1 LIHKKI
7 LMLLAA
13 TFVAMILCSQ
23 TVSATTVVQYMTAIN
38 GAAGRLIALQSAS
51 DYGWDWDVTGL
62 TSHSANPSATNI
74 YGVTALGLIYAYQK
88 TGDSTYLTA
97 AKKTADFIKYG
108 DPTLGDFWNGI
119 PPAYTYYWGYS
130 FDYKFL
136 AEFSKVYGDPSY
148 KTYASNAWSWQKAN
162 IMYYADGSQA
172 VAYSHFVANGGGS
185 DGYGGWQSSD
195 YGLATIEVGDTPW
208 ALSMASV
215 INSNI
220 GNIASS
226 GTYKD
231 LGMAWALKLLVTVD
245 PTRATYGSGIT
256 TLISNLE
263 GDQLANGSWHDGNP
277 EGDAQTTAY
286 AVMGLLT
293 AGEYNAALKGAD
305 WLLGSQINGGW
316 LASSTEYSETDSE
329 AMQALTA
336 SVVQFTVANSPA
348 DHDSPSPAVGTTS
361 YFVGDTVIASV
372 TTPADDNGL
381 GTRYTCTG
389 YTGTGDLAAGGS
401 GSSVSFTIT
410 QPTSITWDW
419 IPQYYLTVDA
429 GGHGTAGGEDWY
441 TANVNAQATITP
453 LTVGG
458 TTGTQYVF
466 AGWSGD
472 ATGSGS
478 PSDNILMNGPK
489 TATATWTTQYWV
501 TYAANVPVTLPASE
515 WVVSGNAAT
524 GVFPSPVISGGTQ
537 YVYLSDD
544 RPSTITAPTTI
555 TATYKTQYL
564 ITFSQTGV
572 GSDFIGTIL
581 TVDANAYHYSD
592 LAGPLNLWL
601 DAGNHGFQFFSPLA
615 VGTGKQYAWTGTSGG
630 LTTLQGDP
638 LIVSGSGSVVG
649 TYKTQYYVTFDQ
661 TGVDSDFAGTVV
673 TVDSSNYGVSGLPVS
688 FWWDEGSGH
697 SFSFASPLAVDAIK
711 QYVWSSTSGLSTLQ
725 NDPLT
730 VTSSGSVVGNYILQN
745 AITFDQFGI
754 SSDFTGTV
762 VTIDG
767 TSYGVGALPVS
778 FYWTTGSTHSFVF
791 QSPLVVTA
799 NAKQYLWTSTTGL
812 SSVQSD
818 PITVTTYGNIVGN
831 YKTQYYLTVQT
842 GPSGVNSPTG
852 EGWYDAGSSASISTA
867 QYEDIVPGSS
877 RYRFNGWTTT
887 DMLEITNPSLT
898 STTVLMD
905 NAKTVTADY
914 VTQYYITF
922 AQSGVGSD
930 FAGTVMT
937 IDGTYHDGNGA
948 AFWWDVNSVHTFMFA
963 SPLAVNGGKQ
973 YVWTSTTGLSTL
985 QSDPLTVTGS
995 GSVTGN
1001 YKTQYYVT
1009 FDQSGVGSDFTGTVA
1024 TIDSSNYGVSG
1035 LPVSFWWDEGS
1046 SHTFSFVSL
1055 LAVDGIKQYVWS
1067 STSGLSTLQNDPLTV
1082 TASGSVVGNYVLQNA
1097 ITFDQLGIGSD
1108 FTGTVVTVD
1117 GTSYGVGALPVSF
1130 YWTMGST
1137 HTFAFQ
1143 SPLTVGA
1150 NTKQYVWTVTTGLS
1164 SVQSDPVTVTTYG
1177 NIVGNYNTQYYL
1189 TLATSPSGVNA
1200 PSSPGWYDAGTY
1212 ASISTAQYEDIVSGS
1227 SRYRFNGWTT
1237 TDMLEIT
1244 NPSATATTVY
1254 MDKVKTV
1261 TANYVIQY
1269 YLTVGTSPSGVNS
1282 PTGQGWYDAG
1292 SLAPIST
1299 PQDVDIV
1306 SGSSRYDFRGWQTT
1320 DMSEIT
1326 ASSAASTTVLMDKAK
1341 TVTADYVTQYYVTF
1355 AQSGVGSD
1363 FSGNVMNVGG
1373 TDYDRNGHSDWYDS
1387 GASISFSF
1395 YTPLTVTANVKQYV
1409 FLSSST
1415 SSPLSVSGL
1424 VTVTGSYKTQYYV
1437 TFVQSGVGSDFSGTV
1452 VTIDGTGHDRSGAS
1466 LWWDDGS
1473 VHTFTYASPLVVTA
1487 NVKRY
1492 FLTGFDASSPYTVS
1506 GSATITGSYKTQYN
1520 VTFAQSGVGSDFTG
1534 TVVTIDS
1541 SNYAV
1546 NALPVSFW
1554 WDEGSGHSFSFASP
1568 LAVNV
1573 IKQYVWS
1580 STSGLST
1587 LQNDPLTI
1595 TTSGSVVGNYIPTNA
1610 ITFDQLG
1617 VGSDFTG
1624 TVVTIDSTPYGVSSL
1639 PVSFYWTMGST
1650 HSFVFQSP
1658 LVTANAKQYLW
1669 TSTTGLSSLQSD
1681 SITVTTYGT
1690 IVGHYKTQ
1698 YHLTVSSYSGLVPA
1712 PTPASGWFD
1721 AGSQVTLTAP
1731 QTGHDPQG
1739 TLYAFHGVWTVNGR
1753 DIQGNTVQITMNSST
1768 VAIAWYVDPPAFGDV
1783 NDDGRVDLTDLVLI
1797 ARHYGTVLG
1806 YPGYNYLYDLNGD
1819 GRIDLIDL
1827 AAVARAIQP

>member
-1 LIHKKI
+1 MEEVIQIQPCYPCLMEAARLRRTCDRIDYSSFSTQFLVSCKRYLLDMKNEAIEQCFKILISSITHTHTCMHVALLNCACQKERARVRGITGEGRLIHKKI

-23 TVSATTVVQYMTAIN
+23 TVSASATVAQYMTAIN
-38 GAAGRLIALQSAS
+38 TAAGRLIALQSAS

-136 AEFSKVYGDPSY
+136 AEFSTVYGDPNY
-148 KTYASNAWSWQKAN
+148 KTYASDAWSWQKTN
-162 IMYYADGSQA
+162 ILYYTDGSQA
-172 VAYSHFVANGGGS
+172 AAYSHFVANGGGS
-185 DGYGGWQSSD
+185 DGYGSWQSAD
-195 YGLATIEVGDTPW
+195 YGLAAIEVGDTPW
-208 ALSMASV
+208 ALGMASV

-231 LGMAWALKLLVTVD
+231 LGMAWALKLLVAVD
-245 PTRATYGSGIT
+245 PTGATYGSGIT

-263 GDQLANGSWHDGNP
+263 ADQLGDGSWHDGNP

-286 AVMGLLT
+286 AVMGLLA
-293 AGEYNAALKGAD
+293 AGEYNKARNGAD
-305 WLLGSQINGGW
+305 WLVGSQIGGGW

-336 SVVQFTVANSPA
+336 SVVEFTVANTPA
-348 DHDSPSPAVGTTS
+348 DHDSPSPTVGTTS
-361 YFVGDTVIASV
+361 YLVGDTVTASV

-381 GTRYTCTG
+381 GTRYTCPG

-401 GSSVSFTIT
+401 DSSVSFTIT

-441 TANVNAQATITP
+441 TANTNAQAIITP
-453 LTVGG
+453 LTVAG

-489 TATATWTTQYWV
+489 TATATWTTQHWV
-501 TYAANVPVTLPASE
+501 TYAANVPVTLPTDE
-515 WVVSGNAAT
+515 WVASGNAAT
-524 GVFPSPVISGGTQ
+524 GVFPPSVISGGTQ

-555 TATYKTQYL
+555 TATYKIQYL

-581 TVDANAYHYSD
+581 TVDANAYYYSD

-615 VGTGKQYAWTGTSGG
+615 VGTGKQYVWIGTSGG

-649 TYKTQYYVTFDQ
+649 
-661 TGVDSDFAGTVV
+661 
-673 TVDSSNYGVSGLPVS
+673 
-688 FWWDEGSGH
+688 
-697 SFSFASPLAVDAIK
+697 
-711 QYVWSSTSGLSTLQ
+711 
-725 NDPLT
+725 
-730 VTSSGSVVGNYILQN
+730 
-745 AITFDQFGI
+745 
-754 SSDFTGTV
+754 
-762 VTIDG
+762 
-767 TSYGVGALPVS
+767 
-778 FYWTTGSTHSFVF
+778 
-791 QSPLVVTA
+791 
-799 NAKQYLWTSTTGL
+799 
-812 SSVQSD
+812 
-818 PITVTTYGNIVGN
+818 N
-831 YKTQYYLTVQT
+831 YKTQYY
-842 GPSGVNSPTG
+842 
-852 EGWYDAGSSASISTA
+852 
-867 QYEDIVPGSS
+867 
-877 RYRFNGWTTT
+877 
-887 DMLEITNPSLT
+887 
-898 STTVLMD
+898 
-905 NAKTVTADY
+905 
-914 VTQYYITF
+914 
-922 AQSGVGSD
+922 
-930 FAGTVMT
+930 
-937 IDGTYHDGNGA
+937 
-948 AFWWDVNSVHTFMFA
+948 
-963 SPLAVNGGKQ
+963 
-973 YVWTSTTGLSTL
+973 
-985 QSDPLTVTGS
+985 
-995 GSVTGN
+995 
-1001 YKTQYYVT
+1001 
-1009 FDQSGVGSDFTGTVA
+1009 
-1024 TIDSSNYGVSG
+1024 
-1035 LPVSFWWDEGS
+1035 
-1046 SHTFSFVSL
+1046 
-1055 LAVDGIKQYVWS
+1055 
-1067 STSGLSTLQNDPLTV
+1067 
-1082 TASGSVVGNYVLQNA
+1082 
-1097 ITFDQLGIGSD
+1097 
-1108 FTGTVVTVD
+1108 
-1117 GTSYGVGALPVSF
+1117 
-1130 YWTMGST
+1130 
-1137 HTFAFQ
+1137 
-1143 SPLTVGA
+1143 
-1150 NTKQYVWTVTTGLS
+1150 
-1164 SVQSDPVTVTTYG
+1164 
-1177 NIVGNYNTQYYL
+1177 
-1189 TLATSPSGVNA
+1189 
-1200 PSSPGWYDAGTY
+1200 
-1212 ASISTAQYEDIVSGS
+1212 
-1227 SRYRFNGWTT
+1227 
-1237 TDMLEIT
+1237 
-1244 NPSATATTVY
+1244 
-1254 MDKVKTV
+1254 
-1261 TANYVIQY
+1261 
-1269 YLTVGTSPSGVNS
+1269 
-1282 PTGQGWYDAG
+1282 
-1292 SLAPIST
+1292 
-1299 PQDVDIV
+1299 
-1306 SGSSRYDFRGWQTT
+1306 
-1320 DMSEIT
+1320 
-1326 ASSAASTTVLMDKAK
+1326 
-1341 TVTADYVTQYYVTF
+1341 
-1355 AQSGVGSD
+1355 
-1363 FSGNVMNVGG
+1363 
-1373 TDYDRNGHSDWYDS
+1373 
-1387 GASISFSF
+1387 
-1395 YTPLTVTANVKQYV
+1395 
-1409 FLSSST
+1409 
-1415 SSPLSVSGL
+1415 
-1424 VTVTGSYKTQYYV
+1424 
-1437 TFVQSGVGSDFSGTV
+1437 
-1452 VTIDGTGHDRSGAS
+1452 
-1466 LWWDDGS
+1466 
-1473 VHTFTYASPLVVTA
+1473 
-1487 NVKRY
+1487 
-1492 FLTGFDASSPYTVS
+1492 
-1506 GSATITGSYKTQYN
+1506 

-1554 WDEGSGHSFSFASP
+1554 WDEGSVSSFSFASP

-1587 LQNDPLTI
+1587 LQNDPLTV
-1595 TTSGSVVGNYIPTNA
+1595 TTSGIVVGNYLPTNA

-1624 TVVTIDSTPYGVSSL
+1624 TVVTVDGTPYGVLSL

-1650 HSFVFQSP
+1650 HSFAFQSP
-1658 LVTANAKQYLW
+1658 LVTANAEQYVW
-1669 TSTTGLSSLQSD
+1669 TGTTGLSSLQSD

-1806 YPGYNYLYDLNGD
+1806 DPGYNYLYDLNGD